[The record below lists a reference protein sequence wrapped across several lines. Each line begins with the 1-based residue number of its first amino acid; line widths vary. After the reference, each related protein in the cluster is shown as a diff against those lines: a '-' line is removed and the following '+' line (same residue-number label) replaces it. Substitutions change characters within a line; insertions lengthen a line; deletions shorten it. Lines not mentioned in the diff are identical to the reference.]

1 MKILRLTIKE
11 IREARGLSLK
21 QAARLS
27 GISANAIRTW
37 ENATRNPS
45 ELLTFNKLLKV
56 YGINLRLQQLQSLG
70 YALDMGTKLGGIK
83 FKVVDEDG

>member
-1 MKILRLTIKE
+1 MKIRRLTIKE